1 MQTDNHYD
9 VVIMG
14 GGIGGNLQ
22 ARHLIR
28 TIPGIRVAMVD
39 PRSDS
44 KAATIHKI
52 GESTVEIAAIFMSKD
67 LGLVDYLIENHP
79 PKCGLAFHWA
89 KDPEKTDSVDDYFSI
104 WPPRFPKVLTFQLH
118 RGRLEADLREMNR
131 DDGVEFILGKVRDF
145 EVDENGPNTV
155 EVKCT
160 GADNRTLSADHI
172 IDAAGRAFLTGKKF
186 DNILREPEDH
196 YGLDTYASWLRVTG
210 VDRTVFRDGADP
222 MKSATSH
229 YYATNHWMGHGHW
242 LWQIPISSE
251 EGTLSVGGMFHRS
264 VFEESQLDRKEK
276 LLEFLKENHKGC
288 YDLVKSGEVV
298 DFIQYKKPT
307 HVCKQMFGKGNWYA
321 IGDAAYFGDAF
332 YSFGI
337 STVAIAVTS
346 VTELIRARMAGEADV
361 EEKREAF
368 DAFNVH
374 FGETTIHLYRDHD
387 KHLGHASAMSWRI
400 YLEYMWWFG
409 VWVPMFTG
417 RWHLDTYMAKQ
428 FVANCEKGFF
438 KKIYDDMTQM
448 IEEGG
453 SAGFQDCYRADQLTS
468 DYCPTDEHM
477 PYLEDAEF
485 EPQRLNI
492 FSSVRRTYWLTAR
505 WIIKFQWNAFGLR
518 GVLRP
523 KTWSMVGRMLRKAA
537 WIGLGSLRQ
546 RFQMRNTPSS
556 TKLHEMLEEFKSY
569 QYRPGIRDWDT
580 SGLAKPAAAA
590 EMEVKKAPEG
600 LNGVAPSVVLA
611 SMPQG
616 KSGSPTSPA

>member
-1 MQTDNHYD
+1 
-9 VVIMG
+9 
-14 GGIGGNLQ
+14 
-22 ARHLIR
+22 
-28 TIPGIRVAMVD
+28 
-39 PRSDS
+39 
-44 KAATIHKI
+44 
-52 GESTVEIAAIFMSKD
+52 
-67 LGLVDYLIENHP
+67 
-79 PKCGLAFHWA
+79 
-89 KDPEKTDSVDDYFSI
+89 
-104 WPPRFPKVLTFQLH
+104 
-118 RGRLEADLREMNR
+118 
-131 DDGVEFILGKVRDF
+131 
-145 EVDENGPNTV
+145 
-155 EVKCT
+155 
-160 GADNRTLSADHI
+160 
-172 IDAAGRAFLTGKKF
+172 
-186 DNILREPEDH
+186 
-196 YGLDTYASWLRVTG
+196 
-210 VDRTVFRDGADP
+210 
-222 MKSATSH
+222 
-229 YYATNHWMGHGHW
+229 
-242 LWQIPISSE
+242 
-251 EGTLSVGGMFHRS
+251 
-264 VFEESQLDRKEK
+264 
-276 LLEFLKENHKGC
+276 
-288 YDLVKSGEVV
+288 
-298 DFIQYKKPT
+298 
-307 HVCKQMFGKGNWYA
+307 MFGKGNWYA